1 MTEEFV
7 VVNNQPKK
15 ILEVEEDATIANEKK
30 VKITTRRLVNGRWR
44 KTVRYVP
51 RVRQ

>member
-1 MTEEFV
+1 MTEEFA
-7 VVNNQPKK
+7 VVNNRPQKV
-15 ILEVEEDATIANEKK
+15 LEIEEDATIANEKK
-30 VKITTRRLVNGRWR
+30 VKITTKRLVNGRWR